1 MHGLEHRVRSLYRYE
16 GEGADDLCKFAS
28 NSGLADNHILLQPL
42 KRISFLLLILP
53 RLAVIGGM
61 VRCFVTESRVSSRRL
76 TFNP

>member
-1 MHGLEHRVRSLYRYE
+1 MRSLYRYE
-16 GEGADDLCKFAS
+16 GEGADDLCKSASS
-28 NSGLADNHILLQPL
+28 NSGLAVNHILLQPS